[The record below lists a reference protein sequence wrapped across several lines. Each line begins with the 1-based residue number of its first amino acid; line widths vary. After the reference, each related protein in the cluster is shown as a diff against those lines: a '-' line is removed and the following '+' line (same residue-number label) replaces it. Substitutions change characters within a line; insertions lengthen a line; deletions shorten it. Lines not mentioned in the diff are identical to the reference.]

1 MLWRRAAI
9 DILVLVCLS
18 APAGTTCAQG
28 LLQCPLL
35 DALAGHDER
44 AAATDSYIQTDGPS
58 FTRANTLV
66 PQGWT
71 QLETRYQYTS
81 SPTVSS
87 FPQMDLRYG
96 LTKQVELRA
105 EWLGV
110 DNGTNFRSSEDLEV
124 GAKIAVTDGNGWVP
138 QSALVAEVFT
148 PTGYGAN
155 AYRQVTPELDYIYGW
170 SLPKN
175 LSLGG
180 STGAIFG
187 QPQAPQVKQYYQSL
201 VLGGTCLDGKLSTY
215 YELYSLFGA
224 GNRQGAFQPSTDLGV
239 LYRPRHN
246 LQLDWRV
253 GCGLNSQATGF
264 FTSGGVSF
272 RY

>member
-1 MLWRRAAI
+1 MLRRGWIIATIVMACACVQPAAY
-9 DILVLVCLS
+9 
-18 APAGTTCAQG
+18 AQSP
-28 LLQCPLL
+28 LQCPLL
-35 DALAGHDER
+35 DWFTGHDQRVAED
-44 AAATDSYIQTDGPS
+44 DSYIQTDGPS

-96 LTKQVELRA
+96 LTKRIELRA

-110 DNGTNFRSSEDLEV
+110 DNAANFRSSEDLEI
-124 GAKIAVTDGNGWVP
+124 GAKIAVTDGKGWVP

-148 PTGYGAN
+148 PTGYGPN

-175 LSLGG
+175 LSFGG

-187 QPQAPQVKQYYQSL
+187 QPQAPQVNQYYQSL
-201 VLGGTCLDGKLSTY
+201 VLGGTCLEGKLSTY
-215 YELYSLFGA
+215 YEWFSLFGA
-224 GNRQGAFQPSTDLGV
+224 GTRQGAFQPSTDVGI
-239 LYRPRHN
+239 LYRPWHN

-253 GCGLNSQATGF
+253 GCGLNSQATAF
-264 FTSGGVSF
+264 FTGGGVSV